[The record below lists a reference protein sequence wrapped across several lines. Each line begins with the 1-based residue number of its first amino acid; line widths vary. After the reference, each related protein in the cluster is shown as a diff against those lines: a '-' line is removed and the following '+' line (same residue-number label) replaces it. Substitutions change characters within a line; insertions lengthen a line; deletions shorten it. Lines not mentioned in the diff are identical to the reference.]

1 MIELKDILIKAKDR
15 LILDVPSLRFEKGKR
30 YGIIGENGSGKTT
43 LLRVLM
49 GIVQPNSGSINGLTL
64 DHKVGY
70 LPQSPYAFSVSV
82 LRNISMTLNEVQA
95 RDNLAMDAL
104 KKVGLGSLINSRG
117 NTLSGGERQRLG
129 LARVLAVPKEVLLLD
144 EPTSATDIRGT
155 DIVEDLLQE
164 WFEKTK
170 GLLIFTTHAPAQA
183 LRMADEVIFLEDGKV
198 VETGSPQNLFNN
210 PQEPKT
216 RAFLSHWVI

>member
-49 GIVQPNSGSINGLTL
+49 GIVQPNAGSINGLTL

-82 LRNISMTLNEVQA
+82 LRNISMTLEDMQSP
-95 RDNLAMDAL
+95 DGLALDAL